1 LRDELLKKES
11 GKKLLLAGVSIF
23 IIAMTLAS
31 LLVPYSIGTNVY
43 AQNASKSSDIPGN
56 VVNSKYLTITGHRY
70 RQGEFTDTIT
80 GTIVNNST
88 QEISIPSV
96 YVALYD
102 SNNTFITMQSGLVS
116 VSSLKAGDDSPFTID
131 IGIKGVD
138 HYTLFPAG
146 TPNRILFT

>member
-1 LRDELLKKES
+1 LRDQLLKEGS
-11 GKKLLLAGVSIF
+11 CKKLLLAGAVSIF
-23 IIAMTLAS
+23 IIATTLAS
-31 LLVPYSIGTNVY
+31 SLPYFIGANVY
-43 AQNASKSSDIPGN
+43 AQKASKSSDIPGN
-56 VVNSKYLTITGHRY
+56 VVNSKYLTITDHRY

-88 QEISIPSV
+88 QEISIPTV

-102 SNNTFITMQSGLVS
+102 SNNTLITMQTGLVS

-131 IGIKGVD
+131 IGIKGAD